1 MSTQK
6 IPRPHI
12 FTPPDFT
19 LIAHD
24 DFGRR
29 VKKPLI
35 GRYLVTIGGRT
46 PVNPHDLFLATEKV
60 PSDVRGITEVSYT
73 HAENYLSWNPRHIY
87 GKGNAYLHTPDIFIE
102 HFGVSLAT
110 IRAVTDLIERQ
121 KPVNARDI
129 LTCIGRWQIAVVSE
143 YGFTESEAGI
153 LLHAANKL
161 EAAVNSCPK

>member
-12 FTPPDFT
+12 FTPPDFI
-19 LIAHD
+19 LITRD

-35 GRYLVTIGGRT
+35 GRYEVTLVGRAPNSNSFFPEVLVT
-46 PVNPHDLFLATEKV
+46 PK
-60 PSDVRGITEVSYT
+60 DVRGVTRVDYVHVERATSNSKY
-73 HAENYLSWNPRHIY
+73 AAY
-87 GKGNAYLHTPDIFIE
+87 GEGIAYLHTPDIFVE

-129 LTCIGRWQIAVVSE
+129 LTYIGRWQIAVVSE

-153 LLHAANKL
+153 LLRAANKL

>member
-1 MSTQK
+1 MSRTL
-6 IPRPHI
+6 PRPHT
-12 FTPPDFT
+12 FTPPNLT
-19 LIAHD
+19 LIIRD

-35 GRYLVTIGGRT
+35 GRYEVYFVGRT
-46 PVNPHDLFLATEKV
+46 PSDLEEHFDELTHV
-60 PSDVRGITEVSYT
+60 PSGIRGYVAVDYT
-73 HAENYLSWNPRHIY
+73 HVNCYDSELPSVIQGLGY
-87 GKGNAYLHTPDIFIE
+87 AYLHTPDIFIE

-161 EAAVNSCPK
+161 EAAVNACPK